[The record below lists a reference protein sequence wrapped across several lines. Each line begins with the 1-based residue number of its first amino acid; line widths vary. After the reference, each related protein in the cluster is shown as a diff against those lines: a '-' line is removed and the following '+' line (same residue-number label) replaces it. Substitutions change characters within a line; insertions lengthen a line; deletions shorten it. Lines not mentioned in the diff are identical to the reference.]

1 MKRHF
6 SIYLIGI
13 LLVLKIL
20 LWGNM
25 VYAAIETTIEE
36 IRADRDSYDG
46 KEVSI
51 SGAVSSPRF
60 KASRAGKPYMT
71 FPLLGHSGDQINV
84 LVWGNTKL
92 KKEQKVKVT
101 GIYKKIMKMGKYTFR
116 DMIEASNVDKDLK
129 RKD

>member
-6 SIYLIGI
+6 PIYLTAI
-13 LLVLKIL
+13 LLVLRIL

-25 VYAAIETTIEE
+25 VYAAIETTIEG
-36 IRADRDSYDG
+36 IMADKDSYDG

-71 FPLLGHSGDQINV
+71 FPLLGNSGDQINV

-92 KKEQKVKVT
+92 KKEQKVHVT

-116 DMIEASNVDKDLK
+116 DMIEASKINKD
-129 RKD
+129 

>member
-1 MKRHF
+1 MKRHY
-6 SIYLIGI
+6 SISLIVI

-71 FPLLGHSGDQINV
+71 LPLLGHSGDQINV

-116 DMIEASNVDKDLK
+116 DMIEASKINKD
-129 RKD
+129 